1 MYSIMA
7 PKQKGKGTWLRR
19 PHNLK
24 KDCAHLKA
32 TARPWCGCCK
42 MTVRFPCDFTGTVR
56 AASGNLAIT
65 VRGPHEYTIFLRFA
79 FGPHVHQKSCDCCT
93 ITLCHRTMPMRG
105 LCDAIYDM
113 YTGYGLT
120 IFKNLSNS
128 SRNQIVEAAEPVNPQ
143 KIARSPHDARAA
155 WELRAVYGRRR
166 HIVGQM

>member
-1 MYSIMA
+1 
-7 PKQKGKGTWLRR
+7 
-19 PHNLK
+19 
-24 KDCAHLKA
+24 
-32 TARPWCGCCK
+32 

-93 ITLCHRTMPMRG
+93 ITLGHRTMPVRG

-113 YTGYGLT
+113 STGYGLT

-128 SRNQIVEAAEPVNPQ
+128 SRNQIVEAAEPVKPYENRTVS
-143 KIARSPHDARAA
+143 ARRPCRGCTVRGIRS
-155 WELRAVYGRRR
+155 VYGPRR
-166 HIVGQM
+166 HIASQM